1 MVGVILLVRGVQGGA
16 RLTCGEDVAVLGLGV
31 LGWRRCGFVRIL
43 WLRAALLGG
52 ENSAGCSLRS
62 GGCNNYCGAGVW
74 RRLVMSRHR

>member
-52 ENSAGCSLRS
+52 RELGWMFAAFR
-62 GGCNNYCGAGVW
+62 W
-74 RRLVMSRHR
+74 IP